1 MLVLGIDDAGRG
13 PIIGPMVMAG
23 VLLNSK
29 DEPKLKSLG
38 VKDSKQ
44 VIQTKRVLLAEE
56 IKNIAIS
63 YHIVTIPSNEIDG
76 REAAGLNLNKL
87 EAVKTAEI
95 INQLN
100 KTNEKIKVFIDCPST
115 NIKKWESYLKGY
127 VERTENLDFFVE
139 HKADV
144 NHVSC
149 SAASILAKVTR
160 EEEVEKIK
168 KRIGKD
174 FGSGYPS
181 DPATKKFIEEH
192 GKKHKKDGII
202 RETWATWQNQKTK
215 KAQLKLNE
223 F

>member
-13 PIIGPMVMAG
+13 PIIGPMIMAG
-23 VLLNSK
+23 VLMNQE
-29 DEPKLKSLG
+29 DESKLKSLG

-44 VIQTKRVLLAEE
+44 VIQNKREILAED
-56 IKNIAIS
+56 IKKTAIS
-63 YHIVTIPSNEIDG
+63 YHVEIISPSEIDG

-87 EAVKTAEI
+87 EAVKMASI
-95 INQLN
+95 INHLN
-100 KTNEKIKVFIDCPST
+100 KTKEKIKVFIDCPST
-115 NIKKWESYLKGY
+115 NIKKWEDYLKGY
-127 VERTENLDFFVE
+127 VERKENLNFFVE

-160 EEEVEKIK
+160 EEEVAKIK
-168 KRIGKD
+168 ANIGRD

-181 DPATKKFIEEH
+181 DPATKKFIEQY
-192 GKKHKKDGII
+192 GKEHKKDGII
-202 RETWATWQNQKTK
+202 RETWATWQNHKSK
-215 KAQLKLNE
+215 KAQRSIAD

>member
-23 VLLNSK
+23 VLIDSK
-29 DEPKLKSLG
+29 EEPKLKSLG

-44 VIQTKRVLLAEE
+44 VIQNKRVLLAEE
-56 IKNIAIS
+56 IRKIAIS
-63 YHIVTIPSNEIDG
+63 YHVVTIHPNEIDG
-76 REAAGLNLNKL
+76 REAGGLNLNKL
-87 EAVKTAEI
+87 EAVKAALI

-100 KTNEKIKVFIDCPST
+100 KTNEKIKVVIDCPST

-127 VERTENLDFFVE
+127 VEKTENLDFFVE

-181 DPATKKFIEEH
+181 DPVTKKFIEEH

-202 RETWATWQNQKTK
+202 RETWATWQNQKAK
-215 KAQLKLNE
+215 KSQLKLNE